1 MSEMGFIG
9 LGSMGLAMAR
19 NLAQDATILRVW
31 NRTASKAD
39 ALAGETVRRARC
51 PAEAAE
57 SGMVVSMIA
66 DDRALEEIVGGP
78 EGILAASARVST
90 SP

>member
-1 MSEMGFIG
+1 
-9 LGSMGLAMAR
+9 
-19 NLAQDATILRVW
+19 
-31 NRTASKAD
+31 
-39 ALAGETVRRARC
+39 
-51 PAEAAE
+51 
-57 SGMVVSMIA
+57 MVVSMIA